1 MDILQHILNKNTSA
15 SYKNIAL
22 TLQDKLKAGGKI
34 PVKLSTVRYKDQNE
48 QQNSVDNSSSVKV
61 NKNTYGNPYK
71 AGYNVPIRKYNMNT
85 PQVYGDTVTNNRR
98 TGNRKS
104 NKVPTRD
111 VASGPDPTNDRT
123 MLGNRVKNHSYNT
136 NNDKSSKFS
145 KDEDYDKLNDNKDKN
160 KDNTDQ
166 YSEDDYED
174 YDVDKNDDNEEP
186 EYYYYYYYDYVDSGI
201 DISHELELEPLP
213 TPMARVEPLP
223 TPMARVQPADSEE
236 QREGFAQELT
246 IDLNLEDISDFH
258 FLKTES
264 NISENEQWN

>member
-34 PVKLSTVRYKDQNE
+34 PVKLSTVRYKDQNA

-85 PQVYGDTVTNNRR
+85 PQVYGDTTTNNRR
-98 TGNRKS
+98 TGTRKS
-104 NKVPTRD
+104 NTVPPRVSAT
-111 VASGPDPTNDRT
+111 VGPDPTNDRT
-123 MLGNRVKNHSYNT
+123 QLGNRVKNHSYNT

-145 KDEDYDKLNDNKDKN
+145 KDEDYDKLNNNKN

-174 YDVDKNDDNEEP
+174 YDVDNTVDKNDEEP

-213 TPMARVEPLP
+213 TPMARVESLP

-236 QREGFAQELT
+236 QKEGFAQELT
-246 IDLNLEDISDFH
+246 VDLNLEDISDFH

-264 NISENEQWN
+264 IISENEQ